1 MNLRAIL
8 FWKILI
14 GISLVIILWWS
25 WDPAYSNYDKY
36 SAEVKKEKKAKKGLG
51 DKEEEQ
57 IQTLEKMYQ
66 EKRDNKFIIADNP
79 TALSRV
85 IKIQGLE
92 DDYQSS
98 SNTVKTL
105 IVYGKEPKLK
115 AIVLHEGKKHTVE
128 QGDSI
133 AEGKIKIIDS
143 EKLVFIKDGIEY
155 THYYNKK

>member
-36 SAEVKKEKKAKKGLG
+36 NAEVKKEKKAKKGLG

-66 EKRDNKFIIADNP
+66 EKRDNKFIIAAINGRIHKISIKNSNRSEIPFEADISLNIKP
-79 TALSRV
+79 V
-85 IKIQGLE
+85 IHHNKI
-92 DDYQSS
+92 
-98 SNTVKTL
+98 
-105 IVYGKEPKLK
+105 
-115 AIVLHEGKKHTVE
+115 A
-128 QGDSI
+128 
-133 AEGKIKIIDS
+133 
-143 EKLVFIKDGIEY
+143 
-155 THYYNKK
+155 